1 MAEDLPY
8 GARLT
13 DAEYRAR
20 IIELHRGLPPLPTP
34 EQDRQVRRRELELAI
49 DHRLG
54 CDFPAGR
61 REALWAVKERV
72 ERRRLRLAVTLL
84 WKRIF
89 RQDIARDAQG
99 VAGYVVDEYAKVL
112 SKDELKHF
120 FALGEGERPSLPMD
134 AENRQKPG
142 K

>member
-1 MAEDLPY
+1 MAEELSY

-13 DAEYRAR
+13 TDEYRAR
-20 IIELHRGLPPLPTP
+20 IIELHRGLPPLPSK
-34 EQDRQVRRRELELAI
+34 EQDRQVRRQELDLAI

-54 CDFPAGR
+54 CDFPAER
-61 REALWAVKERV
+61 REALWAAKERV
-72 ERRRLRLAVTLL
+72 ERRRLRLAVKLL
-84 WKRIF
+84 WKKVF

-112 SKDELKHF
+112 SKNELKHF

-134 AENRQKPG
+134 VDNRQKPI